1 LLTAAVTKRYPALP
15 YIGPF
20 LIFVAF
26 LVLAG
31 PLTAVLGRWEFPFR
45 VAVLA
50 GSIWYF
56 SRSVLSF
63 RVVSPVLSI
72 LLGVVVFVIWVAPDA
87 LIPGYREHWL
97 FQNAILGRLHS
108 SIDPHFL
115 SDPLVLVTRCL
126 RAIVI
131 VPIVE
136 ELFWRGWLMRWI
148 ISTDFETVPMGTYSA
163 QSMWITALL
172 FASEHGPYWEVG
184 LAAGLLYNWWMV
196 RTKSLGGCIL
206 AHAVTNGVLSLY
218 VIFGHK
224 WEYWM

>member
-20 LIFVAF
+20 LIFIAF
-26 LVLAG
+26 LALAG

-50 GSIWYF
+50 ASIWYF
-56 SRSVLSF
+56 SRSVLTF
-63 RVVSPVLSI
+63 RAVSPALSI
-72 LLGVVVFVIWVAPDA
+72 LLGVLVFVIWVAPDS

-148 ISTDFETVPMGTYSA
+148 ISTDFETLPMGTYSA

-196 RTKSLGGCIL
+196 RTKNLGDCIL

>member
-1 LLTAAVTKRYPALP
+1 LTLAVTKRYPALP

-20 LIFVAF
+20 LVFVAF
-26 LVLAG
+26 LALAD
-31 PLTAVLGRWEFPFR
+31 PLTALLGRWEFPFR
-45 VAVLA
+45 VAILA
-50 GSIWYF
+50 ASIWYF
-56 SRSVLSF
+56 SSSVLSF
-63 RVVSPVLSI
+63 RVVAPVLSI
-72 LLGVVVFVIWVAPDA
+72 LLGVAVFLIWVAPDA

-97 FQNAILGRLHS
+97 FQNAILGKLRS

-115 SDPLVLVTRCL
+115 SDPLVLVTRCI

-148 ISTDFETVPMGTYSA
+148 IRTDFETVPMGTYA
-163 QSMWITALL
+163 PASMWITALL

-196 RTKSLGGCIL
+196 RTKNLGDCIL

-218 VIFGHK
+218 VIFAHK
-224 WEYWM
+224 WGYWM